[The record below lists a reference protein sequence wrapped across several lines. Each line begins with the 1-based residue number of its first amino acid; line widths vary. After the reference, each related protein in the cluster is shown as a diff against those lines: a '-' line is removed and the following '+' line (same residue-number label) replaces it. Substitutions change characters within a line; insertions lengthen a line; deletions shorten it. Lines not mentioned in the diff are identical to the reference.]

1 MNKRTPIENISL
13 SFVCNRDWN
22 KMLPCSSGRHC
33 PDCDKTVVDFTNKSV
48 EELHAVLE
56 DEGQV
61 CGRFHK
67 AQLSQISNSKSFHL
81 KRIAAG
87 ILFAVGFSAFSKDLH
102 AQAVSCTNNN
112 HKHDKAQSEQAF
124 FGIIVETMPVYKDGG
139 EQGMLNFIQKNLQYP
154 ENESLNGLVVTSFVI
169 DTTGSVTEPE
179 ILRSLSVG
187 ADKEALRVIKL
198 LKFYPGMQAGKKV
211 PVRYTLPIR
220 FSNDKR
226 KKK

>member
-1 MNKRTPIENISL
+1 M
-13 SFVCNRDWN
+13 
-22 KMLPCSSGRHC
+22 
-33 PDCDKTVVDFTNKSV
+33 

-61 CGRFHK
+61 CGRFHHT
-67 AQLSQISNSKSFHL
+67 QLSQIPNTKPFQF
-81 KRIAAG
+81 KRIAAS
-87 ILFAVGFSAFSKDLH
+87 ILFAVGFSTFSRELH

-112 HKHDKAQSEQAF
+112 HEHDKAQSEMAF
-124 FGIIVETMPVYKDGG
+124 GMVGEIMPIYKHGG

-154 ENESLNGLVVTSFVI
+154 VNESLNGLVVISFVI
-169 DTTGSVTEPE
+169 DTTGSVVEPE
-179 ILRSLSVG
+179 IIRSLSDG
-187 ADKEALRVIKL
+187 ADKEALRVTEL
-198 LKFYPGMQAGKKV
+198 LEFYPGMQADKKV